1 VDLEPLLEINHLNK
15 TSPISNGMTLLI
27 PISKDEE
34 IGPLA
39 MVQKKN
45 GKVRNSRP

>member
-1 VDLEPLLEINHLNK
+1 MD
-15 TSPISNGMTLLI
+15 LLI

-34 IGPLA
+34 IKPLA

-45 GKVRNSRP
+45 RKAGNGSSRGK

>member
-1 VDLEPLLEINHLNK
+1 
-15 TSPISNGMTLLI
+15 MTLLI

-45 GKVRNSRP
+45 RKVRNVRP